1 LSVTESSF
9 VAVARLDELRVGY
22 ATRHEVGERDV
33 IVTVTERGLRAW
45 DAVCPHAE
53 FLLEPGRLRKGNVL
67 ECPMHGACFDVD
79 DGSVLEGPATEPL
92 EPVELLVE
100 DGEVLVRAI

>member
-1 LSVTESSF
+1 MSVAAESY

-22 ATRHEVGERDV
+22 ATRHVVAGRDL
-33 IVTVTERGLRAW
+33 IVTVTERGVRAW
-45 DAVCPHAE
+45 DAICPHAH
-53 FLLEPGRLRKGNVL
+53 FLLEPGRLKQGRVL

-79 DGSVLEGPATEPL
+79 DGSVVEGPATEPL

-100 DGEVLVRAI
+100 DGAVLIRIA

>member
-1 LSVTESSF
+1 LSVTAPAY

-22 ATRHEVGERDV
+22 ATRHAAGKRDV
-33 IVTVTERGLRAW
+33 IVTLTEQGVRAW
-45 DAVCPHAE
+45 DAICPHAA

-92 EPVELLVE
+92 EPVAFRVE
-100 DGEVLVRAI
+100 DGEVLVEAG